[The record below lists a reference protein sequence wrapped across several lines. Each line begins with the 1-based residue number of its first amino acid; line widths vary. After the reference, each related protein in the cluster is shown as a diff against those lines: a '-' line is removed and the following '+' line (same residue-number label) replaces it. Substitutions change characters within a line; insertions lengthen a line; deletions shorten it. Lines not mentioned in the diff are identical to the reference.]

1 MSPPNAAFYVQWRS
15 GAYTPSTEDINMKSK
30 NEARSHIATLVGALA
45 LVGVAA
51 VAAPASAE
59 VREIKL
65 ATPEEAQSVCAKGGM
80 GEWFIAYV
88 IGKGGLAQWG
98 PGYQCKQSSVAGS
111 VSGVGNAVEAGGAV
125 PTLATPQ
132 EALAF
137 CKSGKMGQWDIAYV
151 NGKDGLAQWG
161 PGYQCKQSSVAPNVS
176 GVGNAIVQ

>member
-1 MSPPNAAFYVQWRS
+1 MNCRI
-15 GAYTPSTEDINMKSK
+15 GK
-30 NEARSHIATLVGALA
+30 RSHVSLFVGAMA

-65 ATPEEAQSVCAKGGM
+65 ATPEEAKSVCEKGAM
-80 GEWFIAYV
+80 GEWFIAYF
-88 IGKGGLAQWG
+88 IGKGGEAQWG
-98 PGYQCKQSSVAGS
+98 PGYKCKQSSVAGN

-125 PTLATPQ
+125 PTLATPA

-137 CKSGKMGQWDIAYV
+137 CKAGKMGQWDIAYV

-161 PGYQCKQSSVAPNVS
+161 PGYSCKQSPVKASFS